1 MGFQVMA
8 KACET
13 CIYRADSPLDLD
25 ALEAQVQ
32 GANDSFRVCH
42 HHDTACC
49 RGFWN
54 AHKHDFNM
62 GRIAQRLNAVEYVE
76 ATR

>member
-1 MGFQVMA
+1 MGFEVMA

-13 CIYRADSPLDLD
+13 CIYSTDSPFDLD
-25 ALEAQVQ
+25 ELEGQSLD
-32 GANDSFRVCH
+32 NDSFRICH

-76 ATR
+76 ASK